1 MVGLEDALMNAMVD
15 ALVSAFLDEL
25 MVKRMNKQFI
35 WIDVRNTSN

>member
-1 MVGLEDALMNAMVD
+1 MEGLEDALMNAMVD